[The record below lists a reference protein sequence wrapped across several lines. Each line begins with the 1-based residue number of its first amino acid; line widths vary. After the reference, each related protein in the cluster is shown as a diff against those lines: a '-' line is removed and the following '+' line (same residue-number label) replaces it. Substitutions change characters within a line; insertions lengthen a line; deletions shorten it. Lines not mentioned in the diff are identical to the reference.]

1 MRRERRVRDRSHTRK
16 LGLSL
21 TNNGESLPVPKQE
34 GHDRSIGRVR
44 GGPPPSTPQ
53 GREGSDERSGGF
65 GERGRGERAC
75 EFPGAATSK
84 YPKPGGLKQRKRMGL
99 TVLEVRSPT

>member
-34 GHDRSIGRVR
+34 GHDRSEESEGDLRPPLHGGDRGAMRGR
-44 GGPPPSTPQ
+44 
-53 GREGSDERSGGF
+53 GF

-75 EFPGAATSK
+75 EFPGAATRK
-84 YPKPGGLKQRKRMGL
+84 YHKPGGLKQRKRMGL
-99 TVLEVRSPT
+99 AVLEVRSPT

>member
-34 GHDRSIGRVR
+34 GHDRSEESKGDLRPPLHGGERGAMRGR
-44 GGPPPSTPQ
+44 GGS
-53 GREGSDERSGGF
+53 GREGEG
-65 GERGRGERAC
+65 GERVS
-75 EFPGAATSK
+75 FL
-84 YPKPGGLKQRKRMGL
+84 GLLQASTTNR
-99 TVLEVRSPT
+99 VA